1 MSAHNADGCSCGGG
15 GEWNTNQKLFS
26 DADSQELHRLLLEKS
41 FQFGEFTL
49 SSGKKSSYYFDGKQ
63 VTLHPQG
70 ALLTAKAVL
79 EKVRGK
85 GVQAVGGPTI
95 GADPM
100 VGALGVVCA
109 LEGVDLGLFIVR
121 KDQKEHGR
129 RLRIEGRKITPGEKV
144 AVIDDVLTTGGS
156 ILTAVAAVREAGG
169 EVVLAVVLVDRLEGG
184 TETLEGQGIPVAPVF
199 TVKDFGL

>member
-1 MSAHNADGCSCGGG
+1 LTSSRESGRDGAGLAVFTAGDR
-15 GEWNTNQKLFS
+15 ETLKQ
-26 DADSQELHRLLLEKS
+26 LLLTRS

-49 SSGKKSSYYFDGKQ
+49 SSGKKSNYYFDGKQ
-63 VTLHPQG
+63 VTLHPRG
-70 ALLTAKAVL
+70 ALLTARAVL
-79 EKVRGK
+79 EKVRGT

-109 LEGVDLGLFIVR
+109 LEGIDLGLFIVR
-121 KDQKEHGR
+121 KDQKQHGK
-129 RLRIEGRKITPGEKV
+129 RLRIEGRKIAPGERV

-156 ILTAVAAVREAGG
+156 ILTAVEAVREAGG
-169 EVVLAVVLVDRLEGG
+169 EVVLAVVLVDRCEGG
-184 TETLEGQGIPVAPVF
+184 TELLESKGISVDPMF

>member
-1 MSAHNADGCSCGGG
+1 MSRPVLSGGDR
-15 GEWNTNQKLFS
+15 EALRQ
-26 DADSQELHRLLLEKS
+26 LLLTRS

-79 EKVRGK
+79 EKVWGK
-85 GVQAVGGPTI
+85 HVQAVGGPTI

-121 KDQKEHGR
+121 KDQKEHGKCS
-129 RLRIEGRKITPGEKV
+129 RIEGRKITPGEKV
-144 AVIDDVLTTGGS
+144 AVIDDVLTTGAS
-156 ILTAVAAVREAGG
+156 ILTAVEAVREAGG
-169 EVVLAVVLVDRLEGG
+169 QAVLAVVLVDRLEGG
-184 TETLEGQGIPVAPVF
+184 TETLEGQGVPVAPVF
-199 TVKDFGL
+199 TVRDFGL

>member
-1 MSAHNADGCSCGGG
+1 MTFNRENGGG
-15 GEWNTNQKLFS
+15 GAGCPVLSGGDREALRQ
-26 DADSQELHRLLLEKS
+26 LLLTRS

-63 VTLHPQG
+63 VTLHPRG
-70 ALLTAKAVL
+70 ALLTARAVL
-79 EKVRGK
+79 EKVWGRS
-85 GVQAVGGPTI
+85 VQAVGGPTI

-121 KDQKEHGR
+121 KDQKEHGK
-129 RLRIEGRKITPGEKV
+129 RLRIEGRKIAPGEKV

-156 ILTAVAAVREAGG
+156 LLTAVEAVREAGG
-169 EVVLAVVLVDRLEGG
+169 ETVLAVVLVDRLEGG
-184 TETLEGQGIPVAPVF
+184 TETLEGHGIPVAPVF
-199 TVKDFGL
+199 TVRDFGL

>member
-1 MSAHNADGCSCGGG
+1 MTSSPGSGEGGAGRPVFTAADR
-15 GEWNTNQKLFS
+15 ETLRQ
-26 DADSQELHRLLLEKS
+26 LLLTRS

-63 VTLHPQG
+63 VTLHPRG
-70 ALLTAKAVL
+70 ALLTARAVL
-79 EKVRGK
+79 EKLRGT

-109 LEGVDLGLFIVR
+109 LEGIDLGLFIVR
-121 KDQKEHGR
+121 KDQKQHGK
-129 RLRIEGRKITPGEKV
+129 RLRIEGRKIVPGERV

-156 ILTAVAAVREAGG
+156 VLTAVEAVREAGAKA
-169 EVVLAVVLVDRLEGG
+169 VLAVVLVDRLEGG
-184 TETLEGQGIPVAPVF
+184 TETLAARGIPVDSVF
-199 TVKDFGL
+199 TVRDFGL

>member
-1 MSAHNADGCSCGGG
+1 MTSNQVNGGDGFGRPIFTAGDR
-15 GEWNTNQKLFS
+15 ETLR
-26 DADSQELHRLLLEKS
+26 RLLLTRS

-49 SSGKKSSYYFDGKQ
+49 SSGKKSNYYFDGKQ

-70 ALLTAKAVL
+70 ALLVAKAVL
-79 EKVRGK
+79 EKVRGR

-100 VGALGVVCA
+100 VGALGVICA
-109 LEGVDLGLFIVR
+109 LEGVDVGLFIVR
-121 KDQKEHGR
+121 KDQKQHGK
-129 RLRIEGRKITPGEKV
+129 RLRIEGQKLAPGARV

-156 ILTAVAAVREAGG
+156 ILTAVEAVREAGG
-169 EVVLAVVLVDRLEGG
+169 EAVLAVVLVDRCEGG
-184 TETLEGQGIPVAPVF
+184 TETLEGQDIPVDPVF